1 MQVNLQ
7 MESRSLTRRQ
17 VQLVRAIACFQAS
30 QCCSPTIGELAHE
43 LGVSRSTT
51 FGHIEELR
59 RKGLLVSST
68 GRARSLKLTSKAHD
82 LLLGRDGNDNA
93 NRQREVMQGI
103 PLAGR
108 VAAGLPIEAV
118 EDKEQLSLGGCFGNT
133 DDVFALEV
141 RGDSM
146 IDDDIRD
153 GDYVICRRSVE
164 AHDGQ
169 LVIAIV
175 DEENATVKRFHKEN
189 GRARLQ
195 PANEDYS
202 PIYTDNCRI
211 EAIVVGLVRKL

>member
-1 MQVNLQ
+1 MQANLQ
-7 MESRSLTRRQ
+7 TQSESLTRRQ

-30 QCCSPTIGELAHE
+30 QCCSPTIGELACE
-43 LGVSRSTT
+43 LGISRSTT

-68 GRARSLKLTSKAHD
+68 GRARSLKLASKAHD
-82 LLLGRDGNDNA
+82 LLGRDGQDITG
-93 NRQREVMQGI
+93 RQVDTIQGI

-108 VAAGLPIEAV
+108 VAAGMPIEAI
-118 EDKEQLSLGGCFGNT
+118 EDTEKLSLGGCFGNT

-153 GDYVICRRSVE
+153 GDYVICRRSVAANE
-164 AHDGQ
+164 GQ

-175 DEENATVKRFHKEN
+175 DEENATVKRFHKDK
-189 GRARLQ
+189 GLVRLEA
-195 PANEDYS
+195 ANEDYS
-202 PIYTDNCRI
+202 PIYSDNCRI
-211 EAIVVGLVRKL
+211 ETVVVGLVRKL